1 MDMIFNLA
9 RLLGVVVTT
18 FATMLVAPFPTAAAQ
33 ACPDVQVVFARG
45 TSEPPGVGGVG
56 QAFVDAVRAQAAPRS
71 VDVYPVNYEASGDFA
86 NRFVFAQ
93 SILNGIRDASSR
105 VEATVANCPETKIV
119 LGGFSQGAVV
129 AGAVTMADL
138 PDQVPA
144 EFRSFV
150 PNPVPPQV
158 ANHVAAVT
166 LLGTPSPRF
175 MSDLGAPPLTI
186 GPSYTDK
193 TIQLCAP
200 GDTICDGAPLGP
212 PSVAHTLYGA
222 NGMVGEEAAFAVGR
236 LSSPDPL
243 AMMVANS
250 SVISSAGPPATG

>member
-1 MDMIFNLA
+1 MILDLA
-9 RLLGVVVTT
+9 RLLGPAVTI
-18 FATMLVAPFPTAAAQ
+18 FGALLVAPVPMATAQ
-33 ACPDVQVVFARG
+33 ACPDVEVVFARG

-56 QAFVDAVRAQAAPRS
+56 QAFVDAVRSQAAPRS
-71 VDVYPVNYEASGDFA
+71 VNVHPVNYEASGDFA

-93 SILNGIRDASSR
+93 SILNGIKDASSR
-105 VEATVANCPETKIV
+105 VEATAATCPETKIV

-150 PNPVPPQV
+150 PNPVAPEV

-175 MSDLGAPPLTI
+175 MSDLGAPPLII
-186 GPSYTDK
+186 GTSYTDK
-193 TIQLCAP
+193 TIALCAP
-200 GDTICDGAPLGP
+200 GDSICDGAPLGP
-212 PSVAHTLYGA
+212 PSIAHTLYGA

-236 LSSPDPL
+236 LSPVSTP
-243 AMMVANS
+243 
-250 SVISSAGPPATG
+250 